1 MVETQALNIQKAGL
15 EVFQDLMA
23 ITKRKFK
30 QIAFIKKEGWLILN
44 EPAFFIIFL
53 KVKNAP
59 LNYTPNNNLVGS
71 SSSCLTRTRKPTDS
85 RPSIIL

>member
-15 EVFQDLMA
+15 EVFQDTKQSIDSSRLHLMA

-53 KVKNAP
+53 NVKM
-59 LNYTPNNNLVGS
+59 LL
-71 SSSCLTRTRKPTDS
+71 
-85 RPSIIL
+85 